1 MKMGRV
7 SQLFESRRKRFEAS
21 VRPHLDRLYRYARQL
36 TQDSARAEDLV
47 QSLLLKLYQREQRL
61 EELDQAGS
69 WLARALH
76 NLYIDEVRRHTRT
89 PLDIADVDE
98 TVLEEWP
105 GDAQQTPEA
114 QAEQRFDRERLN
126 AAIAQLSAAH
136 RAVLAWHDIEGYSLE
151 ELARDGDIALGTL
164 KSRLHRAR
172 ARMRALLMEP
182 CVPEERV
189 RAGE

>member
-1 MKMGRV
+1 MGRV
-7 SQLFESRRKRFEAS
+7 SQLFENRRDRFEAS

-47 QSLLLKLYQREQRL
+47 QTLLLKLYQREQRL
-61 EELDQAGS
+61 EDLDQAGS

-89 PLDIADVDE
+89 PLDIADCDE

-105 GDAQQTPEA
+105 GDALQTPTS
-114 QAEQRFDRERLN
+114 QAEQSFDRERLN
-126 AAIAQLSAAH
+126 AAMAQLSASH

-172 ARMRALLMEP
+172 ARMRALLMER
-182 CVPEERV
+182 CMTSERV
-189 RAGE
+189 SVGE

>member
-1 MKMGRV
+1 MGMGRV
-7 SQLFESRRKRFEAS
+7 SQLFDSRSKRFEAA

-98 TVLEEWP
+98 SVLEAWP
-105 GDAQQTPEA
+105 GDAQQTPDA
-114 QAEQRFDRERLN
+114 LAEQRFDRDRLN
-126 AAIAQLSAAH
+126 AAMAQLSPQH

-182 CVPEERV
+182 CVTEERV
-189 RAGE
+189 RVGE